1 MTDAPFHIVLTL
13 DRIWL
18 FAWPGADPEDLAA
31 HVEGFVS
38 CLGPFDE
45 DELLDL
51 MHAEWPDL
59 ARLRSAEIAAVLAGD
74 VAKVAL

>member
-1 MTDAPFHIVLTL
+1 MPDAAFHIVLTL

-18 FAWPGADPEDLAA
+18 FAWPGAEPEDLAA
-31 HVEGFVS
+31 HVDGVVTS
-38 CLGPFDE
+38 LGPFDE

-59 ARLRSAEIAAVLAGD
+59 ARLRSAEIAAVLTGD
-74 VAKVAL
+74 MAKVAL